1 MSEYLPLAQQL
12 VRAAGAVLR
21 ARFHQARTIE
31 FKADNRADLVTDAD
45 RASEALI
52 LEMLAREVPHHAVLA
67 EEQGAVGQGE
77 WRWIVDPLDGTTN
90 YAHGV
95 PHFCV
100 TVALQGPEGLVVGA
114 TYDPLRDELFSAAR
128 GLGATLNGQPL
139 RASRATEVRGAV
151 LATGF
156 PYRLRERPEL
166 PLGLFSRVVR
176 EAEGIRRMGSAAL
189 DFAYVAAGRLD
200 GFFELG
206 LKPWDTA
213 AGALLVSEA
222 GGQVRRI
229 DGAPYEPRFGD
240 VVAAA
245 PGLAAELTQL
255 CAQAVSSFGWS
266 PESARDERV

>member
-1 MSEYLPLAQQL
+1 MSEHLPLAQHL
-12 VRAAGAVLR
+12 VRAAGALLR
-21 ARFHQARTIE
+21 DRFHATRTID
-31 FKADNRADLVTDAD
+31 FKGDNHADLVTDAD

-52 LEMLAREVPHHAVLA
+52 LEVLQREVPQHAVLA
-67 EEQGAVGQGE
+67 EEEGAVGQGDFT
-77 WRWIVDPLDGTTN
+77 WIVDPLDGTTN
-90 YAHGV
+90 YAHGM

-100 TVALQGPEGLVVGA
+100 TVALQAPDGLVVGA

-128 GLGATLNGQPL
+128 GLGASLNGKPL
-139 RASRATEVRGAV
+139 WPSAVSQVRSAV

-156 PYRLRERPEL
+156 PYALRERPEL
-166 PLGLFSRVVR
+166 PLGLFARVVVQS
-176 EAEGIRRMGSAAL
+176 EGIRRMGSAAL
-189 DFAYVAAGRLD
+189 DFAWVAAGRLD

-245 PGLAAELTQL
+245 PGIAAELTAL
-255 CAQAVSSFGWS
+255 CADAVSGLGWK
-266 PESARDERV
+266 PAGFR